1 MTLDGMNKYLEDKG
15 FEVRR
20 ERDSKRDL
28 YIFGIQKNGM
38 FVVDE
43 FKYPKSDD
51 WNYKNRQMEA
61 FLDKMVRDFNKLA
74 GPIDDVKEENNMSYI
89 TWYAKSYE
97 IQTIS
102 GGKEPPTLEVSLT
115 GYINNYGA
123 YKSRRLSEVIQE
135 LVDKLNKDNPHAPR
149 GISKQY
155 VDPMAIKNVIH
166 NDPATIVFWADGSK
180 TVVKC
185 QPGDVYDP
193 EKGLAMAISKKALGN
208 QGNYCNVFKKWVP
221 EDSMPVKI
229 LVESSTPLPDSKTF
243 AAAINKAL
251 RAFHG
256 IPEQEEKK

>member
-1 MTLDGMNKYLEDKG
+1 MTLDDMNKYLEAKG
-15 FEVRR
+15 FVVTRR
-20 ERDSKRDL
+20 RDSKRDL

-61 FLDKMVRDFNKLA
+61 FLDKMVRDFNKLT
-74 GPIDDVKEENNMSYI
+74 GPIDDVMEEKNMTMRANN
-89 TWYAKSYE
+89 T
-97 IQTIS
+97 
-102 GGKEPPTLEVSLT
+102 GTL
-115 GYINNYGA
+115 
-123 YKSRRLSEVIQE
+123 
-135 LVDKLNKDNPHAPR
+135 LVDQGSFPVRILTIESRCGEFDHIECEVLNRFTEFSSGIKHKPHP
-149 GISKQY
+149 ISKQY

-221 EDSMPVKI
+221 EGNYSRLGAMPLDC
-229 LVESSTPLPDSKTF
+229 LVAELH
-243 AAAINKAL
+243 NL
-251 RAFHG
+251 G
-256 IPEQEEKK
+256 ISIRLEEKK